1 MADLLK
7 EKDGIWEALW
17 MYKKSKMKNIFLFL
31 FLIFNTNSNFAQEKS
46 SPAIFPGGD
55 SAWIQYLDTSFHRQ
69 QMAEQITKKD
79 RERFGSLQRV
89 VYSFNILVDGTIGII
104 NIETATSQVVRNAI
118 NRVLKD
124 SPLWIPA
131 TLNGMPS
138 TYRKRQTSTF
148 TFD

>member
-1 MADLLK
+1 
-7 EKDGIWEALW
+7 

-31 FLIFNTNSNFAQEKS
+31 FLIFISKSNFAQEKNT
-46 SPAIFPGGD
+46 PAIFPGGD
-55 SAWIQYLDTSFHRQ
+55 SVWIQYLDTSFHRQ
-69 QMAEQITKKD
+69 QMAEQITKKVK
-79 RERFGSLQRV
+79 ERFGSIQRV

-118 NRVLKD
+118 IRVLKN

>member
-1 MADLLK
+1 M
-7 EKDGIWEALW
+7 
-17 MYKKSKMKNIFLFL
+17 MKNIFLL
-31 FLIFNTNSNFAQEKS
+31 VILIFISKSTHAQEKNT
-46 SPAIFPGGD
+46 PAIFPGGD
-55 SAWIQYLDTSFHRQ
+55 SAWLQYLDTNFHRQ

-104 NIETATSQVVRNAI
+104 NIETATSQVVRNEI
-118 NRVLKD
+118 NRVLKN
-124 SPLWIPA
+124 SPLWTPA
-131 TLNGMPS
+131 TLNGIPG